1 MLRAHF
7 MHVACTF
14 SEWFLT
20 YTRIT
25 FFGTRYRMCS
35 VGSLHAVQNRFSRP
49 SSVGSRL
56 RLGNLSGWNTL
67 MIAL

>member
-35 VGSLHAVQNRFSRP
+35 VGSPHAVQNRFSRP
-49 SSVGSRL
+49 R
-56 RLGNLSGWNTL
+56 
-67 MIAL
+67 